1 MSDARN
7 FGEKAA
13 DAITL
18 GMGTWKFII
27 GQALFTATWIILNS
41 IHGWTGAWDSY
52 PYVLLNLVYSFQAG
66 FTGPILLLSQNRQVA
81 RDSANLTKDLETD
94 TDSLVLLQA
103 IAKKMDVD
111 IEVKV

>member
-1 MSDARN
+1 MANSPT

-13 DAITL
+13 DAITQ
-18 GMGTWKFII
+18 GMGTWAFII
-27 GQALFTATWIILNS
+27 GQAVFTGAWLILNT
-41 IHGWTGAWDSY
+41 IHGWSAWDHY

-94 TDSLVLLQA
+94 TDSLELLRQ
-103 IAKKMDVD
+103 IADKL
-111 IEVKV
+111 EVTIKVEV